1 MQMLRSTEGVFSG
14 RESYM
19 TLRDL
24 FRWGMRYAQAQTK
37 QSTDWTQFCADQG
50 LYLCKSFC

>member
-1 MQMLRSTEGVFSG
+1 MLRSTEGVFSG

-24 FRWGMRYAQAQTK
+24 FRWGMRYAQATQV
-37 QSTDWTQFCADQG
+37 QQATDWTQFCADQG
-50 LYLCKSFC
+50 MCM